1 MKDDLL
7 AWLKK
12 MSQWLKSAGIALQ
25 TAGALLESLVVMLGG
40 PGSGFSVAQR
50 YSTRQRSALG

>member
-7 AWLKK
+7 AWLKRL
-12 MSQWLKSAGIALQ
+12 SQWLKSAGIALQ

-40 PGSGFSVAQR
+40 PGFGFGA
-50 YSTRQRSALG
+50 A